1 MFKFREFILIRDTLF
16 TLPKPLDHL
25 FYHLINI
32 VLEGSVRRGR
42 ACLH

>member
-1 MFKFREFILIRDTLF
+1 MFKFREFMVIRDTLF

-25 FYHLINI
+25 FYHLNI
-32 VLEGSVRRGR
+32 VLKGSIRRGR